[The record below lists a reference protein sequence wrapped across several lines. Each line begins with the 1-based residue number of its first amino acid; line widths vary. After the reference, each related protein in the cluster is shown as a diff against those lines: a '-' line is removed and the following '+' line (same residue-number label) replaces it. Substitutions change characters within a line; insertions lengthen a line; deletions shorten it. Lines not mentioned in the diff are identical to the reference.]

1 MSSNLSRVGFRYYAA
16 RSLAVIL
23 GSLVA
28 CNSPPKS
35 AASAGGDDPDA
46 VRYRLQLH
54 GNAVDPAAAFRCY
67 GECQSAQTPERYLA
81 CLSECP
87 GFEVTQGV
95 TCSRTEVPPETVCL
109 TGRKLRPKEQVSAAE
124 VVVATIAG
132 IAIVVA
138 AASLCASSSSQCGY
152 YRVP

>member
-1 MSSNLSRVGFRYYAA
+1 VGLRYYAVRA
-16 RSLAVIL
+16 LAVFL

-28 CNSPPKS
+28 CNSPPKT
-35 AASAGGDDPDA
+35 AAGSSGEDPDA
-46 VRYRLQLH
+46 VRYRLRLH
-54 GNAVDPAAAFRCY
+54 DNEVDPAGAFRCY
-67 GECQSAQTPERYLA
+67 GECQSAPSPERYLA
-81 CLSECP
+81 CLSQCP

-95 TCSRTEVPPETVCL
+95 TCARTEVPPETVCL